1 MSITPRTSR
10 ATKFY
15 QQDIVKRNSSPHSF
29 GIVLRCWHD
38 AEDIPPSTDDP
49 LMRPLERGEV
59 GVTFISEGSARE
71 ILPESELTLV
81 DRTLQ
86 PGDYCK
92 RSIDDVRSGVVT
104 NIHVRGRLQHVI
116 SGEPVEG
123 WRNSDQVVPAMEA
136 EIGDY
141 VIYDDWVGQIVELY
155 DENIIEVSNGQLV
168 RLPEFSTR
176 LAIGQKGS
184 DILPSSSMQN
194 LIGFFLGSNRTDHS
208 VDTVVA
214 VKHTVYAVAW
224 LAVNQT
230 LAPSVAE
237 NHPRP
242 QRFWYGKD
250 ISKLTLIRGRSDFQI
265 RIGDKVNL
273 VERTGY
279 PVTIHGRS
287 MQGVPTIHVETLT
300 VAETETTV
308 DILWQDGTT
317 ETLNSVDLIP
327 YLNTDEYDCWPGD
340 HVLWRGE
347 DQKRPAIV
355 QSVDASHRTASILL
369 PDSGNIE
376 LASVL
381 ELDAHGVSDV
391 EPQFGT
397 EGLGLRLGDFVFIHR
412 EGTTNGYDPPRIPRI
427 GELEAWAREGPF
439 YPGHIEGWRKEMAEL
454 GNNVAKKR
462 GTEEAFQDGNMKQPW
477 ANDCNLFWIGEVT
490 KLRLDG
496 QIEVSHPEGSVRV
509 YPLQRLTRLYDSIEQ
524 LEDDPWGDE
533 HSHDE
538 HEYLEGS
545 GYWPDESGVWHH
557 LDESM
562 DGWEDIEDVDDTM
575 DVDMWHHDEDTPRV
589 SGPSSPSIIDQFPP
603 PPTVEMDVES
613 DTTSVNPV
621 VDILKT
627 MKDGTTIDEEN
638 DDFPWKRFDIL
649 PSAPHDHAYYA
660 SPPAQPS
667 KSFLSRLQREYRILQ
682 SSLPESII
690 IRTYEDRSDLLRSL
704 IIGPNNTPYED
715 APFVIDWMLPATFPS
730 SPPIGHFLSWTN
742 GNGRVNP
749 NLYEEGKVCLSIL
762 GTWAGDQNETWS
774 ASRSS
779 LLQAFVSIQG
789 LVLVKEPWFC
799 EPAYEKLRGTED
811 GILIWNFS
819 RLYSEKAY
827 VLSRG
832 FVRRALEI
840 PLGGLEKEINWLY
853 YTNRRLEKV
862 VRDCRALVEKSRHES
877 NVTEEERDLAI
888 PRLTAGGIIAVERT
902 LTKLQALLDSSPS
915 LSS

>member
-1 MSITPRTSR
+1 MSNTPRTSR

-141 VIYDDWVGQIVELY
+141 VIYDDWVGQSLQLY

-184 DILPSSSMQN
+184 CALCPNFMQN

-287 MQGVPTIHVETLT
+287 MQGVPTIH
-300 VAETETTV
+300 TETTV

-397 EGLGLRLGDFVFIHR
+397 EGLGVRLGDFVFIHR

-545 GYWPDESGVWHH
+545 GYSPDESGIWHH

-575 DVDMWHHDEDTPRV
+575 DVDMWHHDEDTPR
-589 SGPSSPSIIDQFPP
+589 
-603 PPTVEMDVES
+603 
-613 DTTSVNPV
+613 
-621 VDILKT
+621 T

-742 GNGRVNP
+742 GNGRGK

-799 EPAYEKLRGTED
+799 EPAYEKLRGTEE
-811 GILIWNFS
+811 GIVNS

-853 YTNRRLEKV
+853 YTNCRLEKV

>member
-1 MSITPRTSR
+1 MSNTPPTSR
-10 ATKFY
+10 TTKFY
-15 QQDIVKRNSSPHSF
+15 QQDIVKRNLSPHSF

-38 AEDIPPSTDDP
+38 AEDIPSSTDDP

-59 GVTFISEGSARE
+59 GVTFLSEGSARE

-92 RSIDDVRSGVVT
+92 RSIDDVHSGVVT
-104 NIHVRGRLQHVI
+104 NIRVRGRLEHVI

-141 VIYDDWVGQIVELY
+141 VVYDDWVGQIVELY

-194 LIGFFLGSNRTDHS
+194 LIGFFMGSNRTDHS

-237 NHPRP
+237 NHSRP

-265 RIGDKVNL
+265 RTGDKVNL
-273 VERTGY
+273 VERTGH

-287 MQGVPTIHVETLT
+287 MQGVPPIHVETLT

-317 ETLNSVDLIP
+317 ETLKSVDLIP

-355 QSVDASHRTASILL
+355 QSVDAAHRTASILY
-369 PDSGNIE
+369 PDSGNVE
-376 LASVL
+376 LASLL

-397 EGLGLRLGDFVFIHR
+397 EGLGVRLGDFVFIHR
-412 EGTTNGYDPPRIPRI
+412 EGSTNGYDPPRIPRI

-462 GTEEAFQDGNMKQPW
+462 GTEGAFQDGNMTQPW
-477 ANDCNLFWIGEVT
+477 TSDCNLFWIGEVT

-496 QIEVSHPEGSVRV
+496 QIEVSHPEGSVHV

-533 HSHDE
+533 HSHE
-538 HEYLEGS
+538 HEHFEGS
-545 GYWPDESGVWHH
+545 GYWPDENGIWHQSDM
-557 LDESM
+557 DENM
-562 DGWEDIEDVDDTM
+562 DGWEDIEEIGDAM
-575 DVDMWHHDEDTPRV
+575 DVDIWHHEEDTPRV
-589 SGPSSPSIIDQFPP
+589 SGSPSPSIIDQFPT
-603 PPTVEMDVES
+603 PPTAEVDAES

-621 VDILKT
+621 VDPLKIP
-627 MKDGTTIDEEN
+627 KDDTPMNEEN

-660 SPPAQPS
+660 SLPAQPS

-690 IRTYEDRSDLLRSL
+690 IRTYEDRADLLRSL

-742 GNGRVNP
+742 GNGRGNP

-799 EPAYEKLRGTED
+799 EPAYEKLRGTEE
-811 GILIWNFS
+811 GIVNS

-840 PLGGLEKEINWLY
+840 PLGGLEKEISWLY
-853 YTNRRLEKV
+853 YTNHRLEKV
-862 VRDCRALVEKSRHES
+862 VCDCRDLVEKSRRETDL
-877 NVTEEERDLAI
+877 TEGEKDLAI

-902 LTKLQALLDSSPS
+902 LMKLQVLLDSSPPS
-915 LSS
+915 LST

>member
-1 MSITPRTSR
+1 MSTTPCTSR

-59 GVTFISEGSARE
+59 GVTFLSEGSARE

-123 WRNSDQVVPAMEA
+123 WQNSDQVVPAMEA

-214 VKHTVYAVAW
+214 VKHTVYAIAW

-273 VERTGY
+273 VERNGH

-287 MQGVPTIHVETLT
+287 MQGVPPIHVETLT

-308 DILWQDGTT
+308 DILWQDGTA
-317 ETLNSVDLIP
+317 ETLKSTDLIP

-355 QSVDASHRTASILL
+355 QSVDAAHRTASILF
-369 PDSGNIE
+369 PDNGNIE

-381 ELDAHGVSDV
+381 EIDTHGVSDV

-397 EGLGLRLGDFVFIHR
+397 EGLGVRLGDFVFIHR
-412 EGTTNGYDPPRIPRI
+412 EGTTNGYDPPKIPRI

-462 GTEEAFQDGNMKQPW
+462 GTEGAFQDGNMKQPW
-477 ANDCNLFWIGEVT
+477 AHGCNLFWIGEVT

-496 QIEVSHPEGSVRV
+496 RIEVYHPEGSVRV

-538 HEYLEGS
+538 HEYFEGS
-545 GYWPDESGVWHH
+545 GYWPDENGIWSH
-557 LDESM
+557 LDGSM
-562 DGWEDIEDVDDTM
+562 GGWEGTEDIDDNM
-575 DVDMWHHDEDTPRV
+575 DVGMWHHEEDTPRV
-589 SGPSSPSIIDQFPP
+589 SGPSRPSIIDQFPP
-603 PPTVEMDVES
+603 PPTVEMDAES
-613 DTTSVNPV
+613 DMISVNPV
-621 VDILKT
+621 MDI
-627 MKDGTTIDEEN
+627 MKDGTTVDEEN
-638 DDFPWKRFDIL
+638 DDFPWKRFDII

-660 SPPAQPS
+660 SPPTQPS
-667 KSFLSRLQREYRILQ
+667 KSYLSRLQREYRILQ

-730 SPPIGHFLSWTN
+730 SPPIAHFLSWTN

-799 EPAYEKLRGTED
+799 EPAYEKLRGTEE
-811 GILIWNFS
+811 GIVNS

-862 VRDCRALVEKSRHES
+862 VRDCRALVEKSLQET
-877 NVTEEERDLAI
+877 NPAEGEQDLAI
-888 PRLTAGGIIAVERT
+888 PRLTAGGIITVERT
-902 LTKLQALLDSSPS
+902 LTKLQALLDSSPPTLS
-915 LSS
+915 L